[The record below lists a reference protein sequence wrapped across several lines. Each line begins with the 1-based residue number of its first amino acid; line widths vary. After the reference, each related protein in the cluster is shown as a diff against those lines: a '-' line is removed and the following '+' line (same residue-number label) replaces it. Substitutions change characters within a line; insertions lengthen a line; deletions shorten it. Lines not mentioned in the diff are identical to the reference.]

1 MHVAQL
7 YHKRVTLADNKSIQN
22 TEAPFVLNE
31 NSGQVHLSSGQLVSI
46 PWPDNPLVDNPRL
59 HGAVVLVL
67 LLPDGFMGLAAWW
80 ENCIGWRNNGKQ
92 NW

>member
-31 NSGQVHLSSGQLVSI
+31 NSGLGTFILWPVGQY
-46 PWPDNPLVDNPRL
+46 PMAR
-59 HGAVVLVL
+59 
-67 LLPDGFMGLAAWW
+67 
-80 ENCIGWRNNGKQ
+80 
-92 NW
+92 